1 MGIVVFA
8 TSFHW
13 ILKVIEQLMES
24 LSNTDYETAVL
35 VEEATNKVQG
45 IRHFF
50 MH

>member
-13 ILKVIEQLMES
+13 ILKVIEAFMGN
-24 LSNTDYETAVL
+24 LSNTENETNVMIEQA
-35 VEEATNKVQG
+35 ANTVQG